1 MRVFHGSNIEINHI
15 DFSKCRP
22 FKDFGRGF
30 YLTTIRRQAEMMAN
44 RVVRIYGGVPCITV
58 YELDENI
65 FLDSEIKVRVFERP
79 NREWALFVIN
89 NRNRNFNPA
98 SDKECNL
105 DNKYDMVTGPIAD
118 DDLALLF
125 RQFSNGMIDVDTLV
139 REMEYK
145 KLTNQFSF
153 HTEKSLKY
161 LKKVEV
167 IYG

>member
-22 FKDFGRGF
+22 FKDF
-30 YLTTIRRQAEMMAN
+30 
-44 RVVRIYGGVPCITV
+44 
-58 YELDENI
+58 
-65 FLDSEIKVRVFERP
+65 ERP
-79 NREWALFVIN
+79 NKEWALFVIN

-145 KLTNQFSF
+145 ELTNQFSF